1 MTFLMPEQK
10 KYLSFFVNPEEEKIR
25 IDQFLKAK
33 ISELSRSRIQKLIE
47 EGYVKVGGKLC
58 KPSYKIKA
66 GEKIDIIIPPEKK
79 IELEPEEVPFE
90 IIYEDKDIA
99 VINKPAGLV
108 VHPAPGHFEHTLV
121 HGLLLKLKDLSG
133 IGGKIRPGIVHRLD
147 KDTSGIMVIAKNDFS
162 HTKLIEA
169 FKKREIDKVYLALI
183 YRTPDKKQGKIEAP
197 IGRHPVNRKKM
208 TILKTGRPAI
218 TFFKVLKKFNKASFV
233 IAKPLTGRTHQIRVH
248 FSYIGHPVLGDP
260 LYGGLKHN
268 IPLPKRTMLHAC
280 KITFIHPRTQK
291 KLTFSA
297 PLPEDFKNYI
307 LCLLKNT

>member
-66 GEKIDIIIPPEKK
+66 GEKIDIIIPPEKE

-108 VHPAPGHFEHTLV
+108 VHPDTGHFEHTLV
-121 HGLLLKLKDLSG
+121 
-133 IGGKIRPGIVHRLD
+133 
-147 KDTSGIMVIAKNDFS
+147 
-162 HTKLIEA
+162 
-169 FKKREIDKVYLALI
+169 
-183 YRTPDKKQGKIEAP
+183 
-197 IGRHPVNRKKM
+197 
-208 TILKTGRPAI
+208 
-218 TFFKVLKKFNKASFV
+218 
-233 IAKPLTGRTHQIRVH
+233 
-248 FSYIGHPVLGDP
+248 LG
-260 LYGGLKHN
+260 
-268 IPLPKRTMLHAC
+268 
-280 KITFIHPRTQK
+280 
-291 KLTFSA
+291 
-297 PLPEDFKNYI
+297 
-307 LCLLKNT
+307 